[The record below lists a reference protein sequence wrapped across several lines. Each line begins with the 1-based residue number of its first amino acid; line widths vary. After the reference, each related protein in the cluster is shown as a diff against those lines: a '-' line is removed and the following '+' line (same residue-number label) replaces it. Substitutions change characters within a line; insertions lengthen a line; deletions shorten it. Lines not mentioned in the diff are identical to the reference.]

1 MSSATSAANAVS
13 PIGVDSRGLR
23 ILKVLGWIAAGALVL
38 GGLDLLGVDVWGWI
52 AGLWDTVQSVSGWYL
67 IAGAA
72 LRTAQTAFI
81 SLAWLFILRAA
92 YPHVHIGFAPVFAAN
107 AVGTGLEAVLPASL
121 GTVVMLLMFVAIIP
135 GATLAG
141 VTAAWAVE
149 KIFFTVV
156 NVFVYVYLFVAVPG
170 SFSVELGTLRRHPG
184 WTVLI
189 VGGVVA
195 LVVVLVRTFWPKL
208 RHLWEDAKQGGAIL
222 SSPRDYFVKVV
233 LPSLASYLAK
243 LAIIG
248 VFLAA
253 FAIPVTFSS
262 VMHVVAG
269 NSIAGATAVTPGAAG
284 VTQAISAVALSDF
297 TDAQTATAY
306 SLAQQLVM
314 TAWNVVFAVLL
325 VLLVFGWTNGRALV
339 KSSYAEAKDA
349 SQTEAQ
355 ERQGTPRARGG
366 GPRMT
371 GTILLVLGSF
381 LASAVEMVEALTI
394 VLGVGVVRG
403 WRSTLFGVGAAAVV
417 LAGLIATIGPALGSI
432 PIDALRLVVGALL
445 LVFGLQWLRKAILR
459 SSGYKAHHDEEEAFR
474 EGREQAAAAGTDQR
488 AGLDWYSFTVAFK
501 GVLLEGL
508 EVVFIVISFGA
519 AQGRFGP
526 AVLGAAAAVVIVVA
540 AGLLARGP
548 LERVPENAIKFAVG
562 LLLTSFG
569 TFWAAEGAGVDWPGD
584 ELSLLAVIAF
594 VGALSFGLVRSL
606 RRQRLSAAPAGA
618 GA

>member
-1 MSSATSAANAVS
+1 
-13 PIGVDSRGLR
+13 
-23 ILKVLGWIAAGALVL
+23 
-38 GGLDLLGVDVWGWI
+38 
-52 AGLWDTVQSVSGWYL
+52 
-67 IAGAA
+67 
-72 LRTAQTAFI
+72 
-81 SLAWLFILRAA
+81 
-92 YPHVHIGFAPVFAAN
+92 
-107 AVGTGLEAVLPASL
+107 
-121 GTVVMLLMFVAIIP
+121 
-135 GATLAG
+135 
-141 VTAAWAVE
+141 
-149 KIFFTVV
+149 
-156 NVFVYVYLFVAVPG
+156 
-170 SFSVELGTLRRHPG
+170 
-184 WTVLI
+184 
-189 VGGVVA
+189 
-195 LVVVLVRTFWPKL
+195 
-208 RHLWEDAKQGGAIL
+208 
-222 SSPRDYFVKVV
+222 
-233 LPSLASYLAK
+233 
-243 LAIIG
+243 
-248 VFLAA
+248 
-253 FAIPVTFSS
+253 
-262 VMHVVAG
+262 
-269 NSIAGATAVTPGAAG
+269 
-284 VTQAISAVALSDF
+284 
-297 TDAQTATAY
+297 
-306 SLAQQLVM
+306 
-314 TAWNVVFAVLL
+314 
-325 VLLVFGWTNGRALV
+325 
-339 KSSYAEAKDA
+339 
-349 SQTEAQ
+349 
-355 ERQGTPRARGG
+355 
-366 GPRMT
+366 MT

-459 SSGYKAHHDEEEAFR
+459 SSGYKALHDEEEAFR

-540 AGLLARGP
+540 AGLLVRGP
-548 LERVPENAIKFAVG
+548 LERVPENSLKFAVG

-606 RRQRLSAAPAGA
+606 RRQRLSASPAGA